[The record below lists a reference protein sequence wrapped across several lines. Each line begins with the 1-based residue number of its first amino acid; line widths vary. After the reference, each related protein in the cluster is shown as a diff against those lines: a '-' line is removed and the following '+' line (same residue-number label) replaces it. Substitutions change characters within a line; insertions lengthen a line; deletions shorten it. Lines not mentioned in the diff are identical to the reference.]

1 MGPTLEGY
9 VTFIRT
15 VAGIDAIA
23 LPDNSPAI
31 TTSYGAALEIVN
43 LSIGMVSSMMY
54 PAAVYNL
61 GVDLLIHWAPDVD
74 GSTYFADARKAYGT
88 YNFVAGVLSGSHDES
103 TGQTI
108 NNPDFFKGMQMSD
121 LSNLKTPFGRAYLA
135 IAQWYGP
142 TIWGV
147 S

>member
-1 MGPTLEGY
+1 MKPTQADY
-9 VTFIRT
+9 VTFLRS
-15 VAGIDAIA
+15 VAGIDTTA

-31 TTSYGAALEIVN
+31 TMTYNAALEIVN
-43 LSIGMVSSMMY
+43 QSLALASSSMY
-54 PAAVYNL
+54 SAAVYNL
-61 GVDLLIHWAPDVD
+61 GTDLLIHWAPNAT
-74 GSTYFADARKAYGT
+74 GSTYFSDARNTYGV

-108 NNPDFFKGMQMSD
+108 NNPNFFKDLQMSD
-121 LSNLKTPFGRAYLA
+121 LSNLKTPFGRAYLS